1 VQRAILPVVIL
12 NEVKNLDR
20 WIGKRRDPSATSQ
33 DDTFCESQADTT
45 RRSTAQIYRKKL
57 TENLYD

>member
-1 VQRAILPVVIL
+1 M